1 MSFLGALYA
10 NQTNIDFR
18 RLWRYSTIVSGS
30 LVVLTVVLLVLRGL
44 NLSIDFEGGGVWTVP
59 VPEGVTVA
67 EGREAAGLADA
78 RIQLVADP
86 DGGNFIRVQA
96 GTDAIDSSQ
105 QVVAGLAQL
114 GGVSTDE
121 VSVST
126 VGPTWGSQ
134 ITAKAVRALVLFFVV
149 VALYLA
155 WRLEWRMAVGALVSV
170 VHDLGITAGVYAL
183 FGFEVSPATVI
194 ALLTILGYSLYD
206 TVVVYD
212 KVLENQAVMGP
223 RVSPVDLVNRSMNQV
238 LMRSLNTTLATILPV
253 ASMLVIGVV
262 LLGGDTLWDFALALF
277 IGLILGTYSSVFVAA
292 PVLVWLKQRDPARA
306 EAAAREAVKG
316 GRRAAARSGPST
328 RVTGGATRPAAGPV
342 DDREADDVVAGGEGG
357 DETGD
362 GADTKGDRQGVAAGA
377 GRPGAGAVLVETEFA
392 PRPRKKKR
400 R

>member
-18 RLWRYSTIVSGS
+18 RLWRFSTVISGA
-30 LVVLTVVLLVLRGL
+30 LVVLTAILLLLRGL

-59 VPEGVTVA
+59 VADGVTVA
-67 EGREAAGLADA
+67 DGREAAGLAEA
-78 RIQLVADP
+78 RVQLIADP

-105 QVVAGLAQL
+105 EVVAGLAEL
-114 GGVSTDE
+114 GGVSVDE

-134 ITAKAVRALVLFFVV
+134 ITAKAVRALILFFVV

-212 KVLENQAVMGP
+212 KVLENQAAMGA
-223 RVSPVDLVNRSMNQV
+223 RVNPVELVNRSMNQV

-253 ASMLVIGVV
+253 VSMLVIGVV

-292 PVLVWLKQRDPARA
+292 PVLVWLKQRDPALA
-306 EAAAREAVKG
+306 EAAAKEAAKG
-316 GRRAAARSGPST
+316 SRRSAARSGPST
-328 RVTGGATRPAAGPV
+328 RATGAAAPTAGPV
-342 DDREADDVVAGGEGG
+342 DTDEVDDVDEGDREGTVDAPGAGP
-357 DETGD
+357 
-362 GADTKGDRQGVAAGA
+362 DRRGVATGA
-377 GRPGAGAVLVETEFA
+377 GRPGAGGVLVETEFA

>member
-1 MSFLGALYA
+1 MSFLSTLYA

-18 RLWRYSTIVSGS
+18 RWWRYSVIASGS
-30 LVVLTVVLLVLRGL
+30 MVVLTIILLLVRGL

-67 EGREAAGLADA
+67 DGREAAGLAEA
-78 RIQLVADP
+78 RVQLVADP

-96 GTDAIDSSQ
+96 GTDAVDQSQ
-105 QVVAGLAQL
+105 QVVEGLAQL

-134 ITAKAVRALVLFFVV
+134 ITTKAVRALVLFFVV
-149 VALYLA
+149 VAAYLA
-155 WRLEWRMAVGALVSV
+155 WRLEWRMAAGALISV

-212 KVLENQAVMGP
+212 KVLENQEAMGP
-223 RVSPVDLVNRSMNQV
+223 RVRPIDLVNRSMNQV

-277 IGLILGTYSSVFVAA
+277 IGLILGTYSSIFVAA
-292 PVLVWLKQRDPARA
+292 PVLVWLKERDPALA
-306 EAAAREAVKG
+306 EAAAREASRG
-316 GRRAAARSGPST
+316 SRRRGDAKADANRAVDGAEAA
-328 RVTGGATRPAAGPV
+328 V
-342 DDREADDVVAGGEGG
+342 
-357 DETGD
+357 D
-362 GADTKGDRQGVAAGA
+362 GADDDPADDLTGDDTAAS
-377 GRPGAGAVLVETEFA
+377 GRPGVGVGAGAAAGVGAVEVPFPA
-392 PRPRKKKR
+392 RPRKKKR

>member
-18 RLWRYSTIVSGS
+18 RLWRYSTIISGT
-30 LVVLTVVLLVLRGL
+30 LVVLTVILLLVRGL

-59 VPEGVTVA
+59 VAEGVTVA
-67 EGREAAGLADA
+67 DGREAAGLAEA
-78 RIQLVADP
+78 RVQLVADP

-96 GTDAIDSSQ
+96 GTDAIDASQ
-105 QVVAGLAQL
+105 EVVAGLAEL
-114 GGVSTDE
+114 GGVSADE

-212 KVLENQAVMGP
+212 KVLENQGVMGA
-223 RVSPVDLVNRSMNQV
+223 RVSPVELVNRSMNQV

-253 ASMLVIGVV
+253 VSMLVIGVV

-292 PVLVWLKQRDPARA
+292 PVLVWLKERDPALA
-306 EAAAREAVKG
+306 EAAAREAAKG
-316 GRRAAARSGPST
+316 TRRSSARSGPST
-328 RVTGGATRPAAGPV
+328 GAAGGVAPTAGPV
-342 DDREADDVVAGGEGG
+342 DANEADDVDEGDSDEAAGAGP
-357 DETGD
+357 
-362 GADTKGDRQGVAAGA
+362 DRRGVAAGA

>member
-18 RLWRYSTIVSGS
+18 RLWRFSTIISGS
-30 LVVLTVVLLVLRGL
+30 LVVLTAILLLVRGL

-59 VPEGVTVA
+59 VADGVTVA
-67 EGREAAGLADA
+67 DGREAAGLAEA
-78 RIQLVADP
+78 RVQLIADP

-96 GTDAIDSSQ
+96 GTDAIDASQ
-105 QVVAGLAQL
+105 QVVAGLAEL
-114 GGVSTDE
+114 GDVSVDE

-134 ITAKAVRALVLFFVV
+134 ITAKAVRALILFFVV

-212 KVLENQAVMGP
+212 KVLENQGTMGA
-223 RVSPVDLVNRSMNQV
+223 RVSPVELVNRSMNQV

-253 ASMLVIGVV
+253 VSMLVIGVV

-292 PVLVWLKQRDPARA
+292 PVLVWLKQRDPALA
-306 EAAAREAVKG
+306 EAAAKEAAKG
-316 GRRAAARSGPST
+316 SRRSAGRSGSST
-328 RVTGGATRPAAGPV
+328 RSTGGVAPTAGPV
-342 DDREADDVVAGGEGG
+342 DANEADDV
-357 DETGD
+357 DEE
-362 GADTKGDRQGVAAGA
+362 DTDEATEATPDRRGVSAGA
-377 GRPGAGAVLVETEFA
+377 GRPAAGAVLVETEFA